1 MAKYICGV
9 SCASFSQ
16 NTEKACGDMWRVFM
30 KIEFTCVS
38 TVENSLSSL
47 KVWSITCIQ
56 FTASLPVQD
65 IGFCYR
71 KLIWWVW
78 LVTCFVPIFFIFF
91 KRNCVIPFHYSHF
104 QWQVASQ
111 CISLKVLYTC
121 RCIERGNAEWPSF
134 KKWNGT
140 SSLRQSLWKVG
151 TVSEAILGQLR
162 DGIEHIWAF
171 PSV

>member
-1 MAKYICGV
+1 MAKYSCGV

-30 KIEFTCVS
+30 KIEFMCVS

-56 FTASLPVQD
+56 FIASLPVQD

-71 KLIWWVW
+71 KLICWVW
-78 LVTCFVPIFFIFF
+78 LVTCSVQKI
-91 KRNCVIPFHYSHF
+91 KKKLCVVTFHYGHF

-111 CISLKVLYTC
+111 CISLKVLCTC
-121 RCIERGNAEWPSF
+121 RGIERGNAEWPSF
-134 KKWNGT
+134 KRWNGT
-140 SSLRQSLWKVG
+140 SSLRQSLWKIG
-151 TVSEAILGQLR
+151 NVSEAILGQLR